1 MKREG
6 ILIITALILAVS
18 AGAQSGALLPAVPAS
33 TDGRGTGAVA
43 AANISG
49 TVSDDVGDV
58 VPGATVTLLAPG
70 SAEPRVI
77 TTSDSGAFTF
87 EQVQPGSPYRI
98 DVHATGFAQWTSSDL
113 EIEPGQFLF
122 LPAVHLRIAGGV
134 TSVVV
139 VGNSVPLATE
149 QVHAAE
155 EQRVLGIVPNFY
167 VVYDPNPAPLT
178 TKLKFSLALRAETD
192 PVTFVGAAFISA
204 LQQAG
209 DTPDYQQGVAGYGQ
223 RLGANY
229 TTGFTDIMIGG
240 AILPSLFHQDPRYF
254 YQGTGSTRSRLVHA
268 LSAPFV
274 ARGDNGRWEP
284 NYSSIGG
291 DLAAGAI
298 SNAYEPTSDRGAGL
312 VFENALI
319 VTGGRMANAVA
330 QEFLLRRITS
340 DHHRKDVSYDATR

>member
-1 MKREG
+1 MKNRLNFALVFF
-6 ILIITALILAVS
+6 LIAVASVAQGQS
-18 AGAQSGALLPAVPAS
+18 ATLLPAAPAA
-33 TDGRGTGAVA
+33 GAVTPGVA

-49 TVSDDVGDV
+49 TVSDDGGDV
-58 VPGATVTLLAPG
+58 VPDATVTLLAPG
-70 SAEPRVI
+70 SASPRI
-77 TTSDSGAFTF
+77 TSAGDSGSFSF
-87 EQVQPGSPYRI
+87 EQIPPGGPYRI
-98 DVHATGFAQWTSSDL
+98 SVQATGFANWTSADL
-113 EIEPGQFLF
+113 NLQPGQFVF
-122 LPAVHLRIAGGV
+122 LPAVRLILSGGV

-139 VGNSVPLATE
+139 VANSAQLATE
-149 QVHAAE
+149 QVRVAE
-155 EQRVLGIVPNFY
+155 QQRVLGIVPNFY
-167 VVYDPNPAPLT
+167 VVYDPDPAPLT
-178 TKLKFSLALRAETD
+178 TKLKFALALRSEAD
-192 PVTFVGAAFISA
+192 PVTFAGAALVSG

-209 DTPDYQQGVAGYGQ
+209 DTPDYQQGLAGYGQ

-240 AILPSLFHQDPRYF
+240 ALLPSLLHQDPRYF

-298 SNAYEPTSDRGAGL
+298 SNAYEPASNRGAAL
-312 VFENALI
+312 VFQNAAI

-330 QEFLLRRITS
+330 QEFVLRRVTTRHRNREMAS
-340 DHHRKDVSYDATR
+340 DTIQ